1 MFIEM
6 LENGTGRQEMLAI
19 TGRILIMVDEK
30 MDFLLTNNSL
40 NESENVKTCE
50 LFTLSFILHA
60 RLSALIKAHSA

>member
-6 LENGTGRQEMLAI
+6 LENGTGRQEMLSI
-19 TGRILIMVDEK
+19 TGRIFIMVDEK
-30 MDFLLTNNSL
+30 MDLLLTNNSL

-50 LFTLSFILHA
+50 LFTLSCMLHA